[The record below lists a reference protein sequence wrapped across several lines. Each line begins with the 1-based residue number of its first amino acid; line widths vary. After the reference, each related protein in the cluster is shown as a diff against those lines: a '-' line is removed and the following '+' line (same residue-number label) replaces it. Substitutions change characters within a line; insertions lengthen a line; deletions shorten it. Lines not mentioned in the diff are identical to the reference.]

1 MIQWEYKVVS
11 FQDGHYTEALNAYGR
26 DGWELVDVAPDVHV
40 VAGRESGGW
49 NVPMPRAF
57 GKLEDVASKLTDAEA
72 KESTEPEPGTIVT
85 RLIWVLRRPLPEAD
99 SPD

>member
-1 MIQWEYKVVS
+1 MTQWEYKVVS
-11 FQDGHYTEALNAYGR
+11 FQDGRYTEALNAYGR

-40 VAGRESGGW
+40 VAGREGGW

-57 GKLEDVASKLTDAEA
+57 GRLEDVAAKLSEA
-72 KESTEPEPGTIVT
+72 DPKESAAPEPGTIVT
-85 RLIWVLRRPLPEAD
+85 RLIWVLRRPLAEAD

>member
-26 DGWELVDVAPDVHV
+26 DGWELVDVASDVHV
-40 VAGRESGGW
+40 VAGREAGW

-57 GKLEDVASKLTDAEA
+57 GKLENVAAKLTEAES
-72 KESTEPEPGTIVT
+72 KESTAPEPGTIAT
-85 RLIWVLRRPLPEAD
+85 RFIWVLRRPLASAESPE
-99 SPD
+99 